1 MDGPR
6 DEKSMLKHEV
16 LEKDLDTLGG
26 EEEEDDT
33 DFIIVEET
41 DQEHFQ
47 GSRPSQTWTQ
57 RRDLWR
63 LFIIRRF

>member
-26 EEEEDDT
+26 VEEEDDT

-47 GSRPSQTWTQ
+47 GSRPSQT
-57 RRDLWR
+57 
-63 LFIIRRF
+63 

>member
-16 LEKDLDTLGG
+16 LEKDLDTLG
-26 EEEEDDT
+26 EEEDDT

-47 GSRPSQTWTQ
+47 GSRPSQT
-57 RRDLWR
+57 
-63 LFIIRRF
+63 